1 MCGLRQ
7 FVTVVM
13 TFNAFPISGVAQ
25 LPVLRAERLDA
36 VDHATVFHHGTHLF
50 VVGVDALFVQ
60 HVLPDFVFALEC
72 LDIRGNFFGVPVLY
86 YRILFR
92 RLLLIRWSASR
103 RRTG

>member
-1 MCGLRQ
+1 
-7 FVTVVM
+7 
-13 TFNAFPISGVAQ
+13 
-25 LPVLRAERLDA
+25 
-36 VDHATVFHHGTHLF
+36 
-50 VVGVDALFVQ
+50 VQ